1 MSKQIKGTS
10 FASKKEKKAAGS
22 RTVVHLPNSV
32 PQNDAVPSFGAVLR
46 KYKNKNEMSQPELA
60 EIMGISRNTITNW
73 ENDKCRPEVDS
84 IRTLC
89 SMLGIPLYELF
100 GLSNDSIPSPHENVI
115 LSQYRQL
122 SRVGQK
128 VIDKT
133 IHAMLCRV
141 TVMAR

>member
-1 MSKQIKGTS
+1 MKSELNHFFQAPQS
-10 FASKKEKKAAGS
+10 KEKVS
-22 RTVVHLPNSV
+22 L
-32 PQNDAVPSFGAVLR
+32 
-46 KYKNKNEMSQPELA
+46 
-60 EIMGISRNTITNW
+60 
-73 ENDKCRPEVDS
+73 

-100 GLSNDSIPSPHENVI
+100 GLSNDSMPSPHENVI

-133 IHAMLCRV
+133 IHAMLEEEID
-141 TVMAR
+141 ARDRYLEESYDLVPLEATPSAVQVHLPYAGMLP